1 MEDVRLRSLQ
11 TVSILLE
18 LREMPQRWRWVF
30 EEQWAHLGLELS
42 PHPILFVRLDHYMV
56 VIQVLDD
63 EAHFLV
69 HRQQDLL
76 HGRVAVRV
84 GGRGATGFRRGNRLD
99 RPHRASNGTWRCE
112 PGE

>member
-1 MEDVRLRSLQ
+1 MEDVALRLLQ

-18 LREMPQRWRWVF
+18 LRGMPQRWRWDF
-30 EEQWAHLGLELS
+30 EDQWTHLSLELS
-42 PHPILFVRLDHYMV
+42 PHPILFVRLNHYMV

-76 HGRVAVRV
+76 HRRVAEAQIR
-84 GGRGATGFRRGNRLD
+84 
-99 RPHRASNGTWRCE
+99 
-112 PGE
+112 